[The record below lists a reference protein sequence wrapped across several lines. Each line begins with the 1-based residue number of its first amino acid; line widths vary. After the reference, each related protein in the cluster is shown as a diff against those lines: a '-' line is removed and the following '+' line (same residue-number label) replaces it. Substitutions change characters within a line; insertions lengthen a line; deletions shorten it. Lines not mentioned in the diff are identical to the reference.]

1 MIFLES
7 QVSRCCKNL
16 NRMRVLYIDALYSTY
31 PPVMLFVSDWQLC
44 LAERQSLLLM
54 GRSTASNTQWAVRCS
69 TSARRAICLTRAACS
84 PPSAWRMAPGAT
96 WHILPAVYVSK
107 SSPLFLCQQHVKIYR
122 LIEPPQSA
130 AFSLSSPSE
139 CNVGQVIG
147 KINNNDL
154 IFCGLASQTR
164 QMV

>member
-1 MIFLES
+1 MYCY
-7 QVSRCCKNL
+7 VDT
-16 NRMRVLYIDALYSTY
+16 LYNMY
-31 PPVMLFVSDWQLC
+31 PHAVLFVSDWQLY
-44 LAERQSLLLM
+44 LVEFQSLLLTV
-54 GRSTASNTQWAVRCS
+54 RSTASSTRWAVKCS
-69 TSARRAICLTRAACS
+69 ISVRRDTGPTQAACS
-84 PPSAWRMAPGAT
+84 PLSAWRMAPGAT

-130 AFSLSSPSE
+130 AFSLVSPSE
-139 CNVGQVIG
+139 SIVGQVIG